1 MITNTLYLKVVVY
14 IKFFWSSNF
23 LLVGAWLVGGRLVSD
38 WWSVVGWLVGRWSV
52 IGGGLVGGF
61 KETRIETSQ
70 LIFAADQLTR
80 FYVRVTLAFN
90 GLNKVQINKYM
101 EDQQVCVCKVNAADP
116 EELLI
121 SLDEHRD
128 KLILSSL
135 LRLAKNID

>member
-70 LIFAADQLTR
+70 LIFAADQLTG

-101 EDQQVCVCKVNAADP
+101 EDQQVCVCKVNATDP

-128 KLILSSL
+128 KLSLSSL